1 MSPQKTGVFI
11 AKLRKE
17 SNMTQQELAEKLNVT
32 AKAISRWETGKGYPD
47 VTILPEIAKV
57 LNVSVNEILNGE
69 HFSKEV
75 TAEVAEKTIL
85 TVCHQAT
92 EDRQRNRRA
101 LIRVSVITMVVLLIL
116 EVVFAGWYYL
126 FEYDRGKPLICTP
139 QIWKHVLEEGIQQI
153 EPLTEDLRG
162 ELLIAEEDFEGI
174 IIYGAGKS
182 TSEEIEESKE
192 YFDSQHDYTHI
203 VFADDSYEVYV
214 KDVWYTSIIEAWQYG
229 WWDRHGNMYALYYG
243 HDAAKNKPNYRYL
256 YEFWII
262 KNNDSYYMRVFCNND
277 NANTVFSACIDS
289 MDKWEPVSEDLDD

>member
-1 MSPQKTGVFI
+1 MNPQKTGAFI

-47 VTILPEIAKV
+47 VTMLPEISNV
-57 LNVSVNEILNGE
+57 FNVSVSEVLNGE
-69 HFSKEV
+69 HFSKEA

-101 LIRVSVITMVVLLIL
+101 LIRVSVITMVVLLML
-116 EVVFAGWYYL
+116 EVLLAGWYYL
-126 FEYDRGKPLICTP
+126 FKYDRGKPGIYAP
-139 QIWKHVLEEGIQQI
+139 QIHKYFLEEDIKKI
-153 EPLTEDLRG
+153 EPLTENLSG
-162 ELLIAEEDFEGI
+162 ELMISEEDFEGI
-174 IIYGAGKS
+174 LVYGAGKS
-182 TSEEIEESKE
+182 TPESIEEKKE
-192 YFDSQHDYTHI
+192 YYNAQYDYIHF

-214 KDVWYTSIIEAWQYG
+214 KDVWYTSIIESWQYG
-229 WWDRHGNMYALYYG
+229 WWDRHGNMYALHYG
-243 HDAAKNKPNYRYL
+243 HDAAKDKPNYRYL

-277 NANTVFSACIDS
+277 HATTVFSACVES
-289 MDKWEPVSEDLDD
+289 MDKWEPASEEQ